1 MSRGT
6 DAKGITVY
14 TDKLKFQDLIDKC
27 ITVFV
32 VVNEGTSYTN
42 KKFTLYS
49 FLDEMRDKY
58 DNPSI
63 YLRELRNCD
72 FYEVV

>member
-32 VVNEGTSYTN
+32 VVNEGTSYTEQ
-42 KKFTLYS
+42 KFTLYS

>member
-6 DAKGITVY
+6 DAKGITVF

-32 VVNEGTSYTN
+32 VVNEGTSYTEQ
-42 KKFTLYS
+42 KFTLYS